1 MSANFELQ
9 ARFSQ
14 SSERDLCTHYL
25 DHEGSVFED
34 EVPEAERKHWR
45 LLQDELPW
53 ADEVRAVGE
62 TDLRVRFVDE
72 DELASGRSLVD
83 QLLDALA
90 KLGMTSGY
98 LLQHHE
104 SGCYF
109 CEVKIKRLILGRA
122 SVEMGAGYV
131 NEGSMTE
138 AGPGWPEPVA
148 RAARDGSEDLLSVMI
163 STFEA

>member
-9 ARFSQ
+9 ARFAQ
-14 SSERDLCTHYL
+14 SSERDLCAHYL

-34 EVPEAERKHWR
+34 EAPETERKHWR
-45 LLQDELPW
+45 LLQDQLPW

-72 DELASGRSLVD
+72 DELASGRSLVE

-98 LLQHHE
+98 LLQYHE
-104 SGCYF
+104 SDCYF
-109 CEVKIKRLILGRA
+109 GEVKIRRSTLGRA

-131 NEGSMTE
+131 SEGSMTD

-148 RAARDGSEDLLSVMI
+148 GAVRDGSEDLLGVMI